1 MAGNVD
7 NRVVQMRFENRQF
20 ERNIAKS
27 KKSLE
32 ELKASM
38 NFDETSKGMRRFAE
52 SMDSLRFNTLEEN
65 IQKLADKFT
74 GLGTIGELVVS
85 QIRRKIE
92 EASRSVSGFVES
104 MTTAQIGAGKSK
116 FEMLNKS
123 VQTIK
128 AATGETE
135 ATVYSVLKR
144 LNDYTDQT
152 SYNFADM
159 AQNIGKF
166 TSVGIDLRAAERQME
181 GIANW
186 AARSGAGIAEAS
198 RAMYNL
204 SQAMGVGKLTK
215 IDWKSIENASMA
227 TKEFKEQLIAAA
239 VEAGTL
245 VEKAGKYYTKNG
257 GVEVN
262 YKNVADTLAKGW
274 ATNTV
279 VSATLE
285 KYYWDDLLYQQEET
299 FNEML
304 ANDKKISSSEWK
316 TLSNQ
321 KFATD
326 ELKQALIDAAVEQ
339 GNLVKTVEN
348 GKPVYKTA
356 AKYGKEIEVSLENIA
371 ETLDVGWL
379 DNLVSEKGLN
389 ALGGLAQESYKA
401 AQKCLTFSDVL
412 GAWKDQ
418 ISTGW
423 MNTYT
428 HIFGELS
435 ESMEH
440 FSDICNAVAETID
453 KLITFRNKLLE
464 GWADLGGRKSLWST
478 LLGSFA
484 SDAEEGAYGILDVF
498 NSVGEIVSK
507 GFWDLLKLFAPGDIQ
522 SLWDENDGAWRMAWL
537 KVSLMETTDALKDFV
552 AGIRDF
558 FNEEIKVGDSV
569 KTRGQ
574 MIQETVLIFASAVKM
589 VYDVVEG
596 FIGFFVT
603 IGTQLGDSFDAILG
617 FLSELG
623 LSFYDSAN
631 AVGKAKVIP
640 QFFSEVAEILKPVT
654 SAING
659 VIKTITELLSSFFKS
674 GDATNMSKS
683 LFGVIGEYLKKFFS
697 FISNTA
703 APMIEFIGDLIG
715 VLKDLFS
722 GGFGEENLAKTGKAL
737 TNALKRMLKGLPQ
750 SIQKIVKFFKTLY
763 ENITNVIKNRFSPQ
777 SRKQLTEQVGGAV
790 TGIVESLPAELQTQG
805 KNIIDKIGEFFKN
818 IWDKITG
825 FFKGEQVKD
834 GEPKE
839 SLLDRVVG
847 WLRDGYNSVVTYIQT
862 MVGNLEGTA
871 ASFGTALKNLNWSK
885 ILMYLFGGLAVAGIA
900 TIVAKAVSVVKTASK
915 AVQTVCDILTGKKG
929 IMPRLF
935 QVEEK
940 AEGFSDKVLKISEAI
955 GILAAAM
962 ILIGN
967 MELGDAIQGGVALI
981 VLLGLLVGVS
991 ALMTKVYKGTD
1002 WEEAVGIVGVLIGMT
1017 VMGLAVARLAKV
1029 ILPIANM
1036 EWDDVIKMIFTLGV
1050 IFGGLIWLATL
1061 SKDGNMSA
1069 KSMGGVAAVAG
1080 AVAILMYALKGIADM
1095 KPDQIWTMLK
1105 TLFAMLLEF
1114 IGFVWAVQ
1122 KASLGG
1128 KGLGQLAAVAGAIAI
1143 LVFSLKSI
1151 ANMDLTQLA
1160 TMFGSLFVI
1169 LTELWLFIKLSKG
1182 TSLSGKGLTQL
1193 IALAGAIAI
1202 LMIALLPLCLVPIG
1216 QLMTAVLGIFSIM
1229 AMMFAFTKLTKS
1241 DTLMGSGLPQLLA
1254 LAGAV
1259 VLITIALLPLCLI
1272 PLDKLAV
1279 GIGAVLLIIGSLIG
1293 MMAVIGHNKSDNWK
1307 SMVALIAVAGAVALL
1322 ATALMPLALM
1332 EWGPLIKMGA
1342 ALIVLMGSLIGLVKV
1357 TQKASAKSILSA
1369 AVLMGVMSFM
1379 ILAFGTALHTVKDV
1393 KWELVATFA
1402 GGLAAIIGLITLA
1415 IFALKDVDLAKGL
1428 KVILFLAAGVAA
1440 LGLVISL
1447 LAPMLIR
1454 GISGGL
1460 RDAAGDIAII
1470 SDLMQIISDKMG
1482 NVNEGG
1488 FDKVG
1493 RIIEKIVSLIGMMIQ
1508 VAFKAGSTST
1518 FMFCMAQLVLAA
1530 DEMTKFDQRVQ
1541 KLSADGGT
1549 GKLISIVEGYEIAFT
1564 DHLSKF
1570 GTYLGYSDNF
1580 YSALY
1585 KLGSGFDYFESMT
1598 KNRGNAEDNQ
1608 GLQLIKQLAGCASDL
1623 DTIYKMDLDRFKT
1636 QLGELGGAMILYAQG
1651 ANAVSGEEITK
1662 DTNVG
1667 GAVILLKKISESL
1680 SQNGGFTIP
1689 ENMPKDSELSA
1700 FGIQL
1705 AALAGALVAFEQAG
1719 QGLGSGTQQALATL
1733 DFFVELKAKLL
1744 AMAGFGEDLNSAIN
1758 SFKGEN
1764 GEFIKKDELTTFG
1777 EDIAQLGSSMAY
1789 FAKSTQYVDQD
1800 TNEIK
1805 PIDFTKATEAL
1816 ESIAGLNEKL
1826 PRLGGALTA
1835 VRGENQ
1841 TLSALA
1847 THIELLGTSLKKFH
1861 ESTTIANNGV
1871 PEAMDFSNAESFLKS
1886 IVDMEGMLST
1896 IKLGGIPSLFEG
1908 DEMTFGT
1915 LGSQLIVLG
1924 SGLHILSDSISG
1936 ETDGKPNFD
1945 KKAIKNASESLSN
1958 DIIPVMEKL
1967 ANTSLPKVG
1976 GLGTAIASAFTGR
1989 NFELKDL
1996 GGQLATLGDGLG
2008 GLGQGLSV
2016 GGWADNN
2023 GVENAFDSLDSV
2035 FSLMTKIQLFYK
2047 ELEKDGLNGT
2057 TAFAAFTNLTD
2068 FISYLVNTPGISN
2081 KDKTTVPIIEQISEI
2096 MKQVDAELT
2105 SWTDENDDTLDR
2117 VYKRMDMFRMFAEG
2131 LNALV
2136 VTDTTNFAFKF
2147 KSIGENIASGIA
2159 EGIRNGTDVIIE
2171 AGVMAIG
2178 ELINAVN
2185 RAAMIKSPSRL
2196 FMTSGEYMSEGM
2208 AIGFENNIPMS
2219 ENAAVE
2225 AVDSTSKALNKAMTK
2240 YELTLAAFD
2249 LLTRGNRIAGIENS
2263 PIANSVSGTLGAIS
2277 VAFAD
2282 EANNTAPTI
2291 TPVLDLT
2298 QAEKELA
2305 AFKMSLKEHQLEV
2318 KVSAQM
2324 AGSLGANGENR
2335 SEAYKPDYTGIYE
2348 RMNALGEQINQMG
2361 ESIKQMR
2368 IVMDSGVVAG
2378 AVVDDVDRMLGRRR
2392 FYSNRMN

>member
-92 EASRSVSGFVES
+92 EAARSVSGFVES

-245 VEKAGKYYTKNG
+245 VEKAGKYYTKKG

-805 KNIIDKIGEFFKN
+805 KNILDKIGEFFKN

-847 WLRDGYNSVVTYIQT
+847 WLRDGYNSVVAYIQT

-871 ASFGTALKNLNWSK
+871 ASVGTALKNLNWSK
-885 ILMYLFGGLAVAGIA
+885 ILLYLFGGLAVAGIA
-900 TIVAKAVSVVKTASK
+900 TIVAKAVSVVKTAAK
-915 AVQTVCDILTGKKG
+915 AVNTVCDILTGKKG

-1002 WEEAVGIVGVLIGMT
+1002 WEEAVGIVGVLISMT

-1036 EWDDVIKMIFTLGV
+1036 EWDDVIKMILTLGV

-1216 QLMTAVLGIFSIM
+1216 QLMTAILGIFSIM

-1279 GIGAVLLIIGSLIG
+1279 GVGAVLLIIGSLIG

-1332 EWGPLIKMGA
+1332 EWEPLIKMGA
-1342 ALIVLMGSLIGLVKV
+1342 ALVGLMGSLIFLVKV
-1357 TQKASAKSILSA
+1357 TQKASAKSILSVAVVLA
-1369 AVLMGVMSFM
+1369 AMSLM
-1379 ILAFGTALHTVKDV
+1379 ILAFGTALHAVKDV

-1402 GGLAAIIGLITLA
+1402 GGLAAIIGLITVA
-1415 IFALKDVDLAKGL
+1415 VFALKDVDLDKGL
-1428 KVILFLAAGVAA
+1428 KVILFLAAGAAA
-1440 LGLVISL
+1440 LGLVI
-1447 LAPMLIR
+1447 AAIGPMIIR
-1454 GISGGL
+1454 GFGSALSDIAADLSFFALMISG
-1460 RDAAGDIAII
+1460 
-1470 SDLMQIISDKMG
+1470 
-1482 NVNEGG
+1482 
-1488 FDKVG
+1488 F
-1493 RIIEKIVSLIGMMIQ
+1493 
-1508 VAFKAGSTST
+1508 
-1518 FMFCMAQLVLAA
+1518 
-1530 DEMTKFDQRVQ
+1530 TKSMS
-1541 KLSADGGT
+1541 SADGEEGISKAENVIDRLMGMMQKMSGFGKYTSAIRQFQVAMFEIGT
-1549 GKLISIVEGYEIAFT
+1549 GVQSFYTHTNEVGSLKDNAAFAIIT
-1564 DHLSKF
+1564 
-1570 GTYLGYSDNF
+1570 G
-1580 YSALY
+1580 
-1585 KLGSGFDYFESMT
+1585 
-1598 KNRGNAEDNQ
+1598 
-1608 GLQLIKQLAGCASDL
+1608 LAGCADDL
-1623 DTIYKMDLDRFKT
+1623 ETITKLPLTTFRD
-1636 QLGELGGAMILYAQG
+1636 QLAGLGGAMSIYAEG
-1651 ANAVSGEEITK
+1651 AKEATGLGEDETPDISKSVELMKAITEAFNSENAE
-1662 DTNVG
+1662 
-1667 GAVILLKKISESL
+1667 
-1680 SQNGGFTIP
+1680 FMIP
-1689 ENMPKDSELSA
+1689 ENMPEKGKLTD
-1700 FGIQL
+1700 FGVQL
-1705 AALAGALVAFEQAG
+1705 AALAGGMKEFEKAG
-1719 QGLGSGTQQALATL
+1719 RDMGDPKQSNAIKTL
-1733 DFFVELKAKLL
+1733 EFFMDLQEFLKLQTSQMDFTVVT
-1744 AMAGFGEDLNSAIN
+1744 GFEDQLHAAI
-1758 SFKGEN
+1758 
-1764 GEFIKKDELTTFG
+1764 
-1777 EDIAQLGSSMAY
+1777 
-1789 FAKSTQYVDQD
+1789 QD
-1800 TNEIK
+1800 TNTLSTFGADIEALGSALKAFATSTSVINEQTGEMQ
-1805 PIDFTKATEAL
+1805 PVDFTVATGVLQSFIDIKNKLPDAGGALQALIGEKQSLTDLGIEINAAAAALNLMSVAIQGGTGPDGTTYEGFKEESIGIATKALKRMARGITKIDTEMRKIPDVPGQESYDFSTKETNIKSLAAQMAALGPALNLLSVSITGGGENPETGKPFEAFDPSSTSKVTEATTQMVEL
-1816 ESIAGLNEKL
+1816 LNTVRTKL
-1826 PRLGGALTA
+1826 PRLKTGLNWFWSFLTDGQEADFDYLARQIKPLGEAMNAFGANLGEGFDVEKVKGGVECLN
-1835 VRGENQ
+1835 V
-1841 TLSALA
+1841 LA
-1847 THIELLGTSLKKFH
+1847 DVMA
-1861 ESTTIANNGV
+1861 TTMTIPEDVIFNGV
-1871 PEAMDFSNAESFLKS
+1871 DRFSWLDDFIN
-1886 IVDMEGMLST
+1886 
-1896 IKLGGIPSLFEG
+1896 
-1908 DEMTFGT
+1908 
-1915 LGSQLIVLG
+1915 
-1924 SGLHILSDSISG
+1924 
-1936 ETDGKPNFD
+1936 
-1945 KKAIKNASESLSN
+1945 
-1958 DIIPVMEKL
+1958 
-1967 ANTSLPKVG
+1967 
-1976 GLGTAIASAFTGR
+1976 
-1989 NFELKDL
+1989 
-1996 GGQLATLGDGLG
+1996 
-2008 GLGQGLSV
+2008 
-2016 GGWADNN
+2016 
-2023 GVENAFDSLDSV
+2023 
-2035 FSLMTKIQLFYK
+2035 
-2047 ELEKDGLNGT
+2047 GLNGVSKIGEPLKHIET
-2057 TAFAAFTNLTD
+2057 GEEINPLAD
-2068 FISYLVNTPGISN
+2068 FVKAMSSLSSLILQEDIDPNAM
-2081 KDKTTVPIIEQISEI
+2081 E
-2096 MKQVDAELT
+2096 
-2105 SWTDENDDTLDR
+2105 
-2117 VYKRMDMFRMFAEG
+2117 MFKNVAKG
-2131 LNALV
+2131 LNDL
-2136 VTDTTNFAFKF
+2136 TKIDLSFEFT
-2147 KSIGENIASGIA
+2147 SIGENIANGIA

-2178 ELINAVN
+2178 ELIDAVN

-2361 ESIKQMR
+2361 ESIKQMK

-2392 FYSNRMN
+2392 FYSNRKN